1 MLTLIISCMTPLIVG
16 AAGWNSKVQEGFE
29 GNTKEANEQSAEVA
43 SEAIKEIRTVTAL
56 NKQTFFE
63 DKYFNATSRPHRLA
77 QRKAYTSSIGFAL
90 LQGTSLYANAVGFYA
105 GSNLIMQ
112 KKLELDQMV
121 ITMMA
126 IMIMADGIGRSSV
139 CIPTFVKAKIAAIA
153 TFEILDRQPAIDP
166 DMEGIEPN
174 TDDIDGSI
182 DFNDISFKY
191 PARPDISIFDGEFNL
206 QGKAGQTIALVG
218 PSGSGKSTVTGMLQR
233 WYDPLKGTVRVDNH
247 NVKSF
252 SLKNLRCHMALV
264 GQEPVLF
271 DLSIEDNVRF
281 GVDDI
286 KSVSRE
292 QVEEACKAANIH
304 KFITGLPD
312 GYNTRAGDKGSQ
324 LSGGQKQRIAIA
336 RALIRKPKILLLDEA
351 TSALDSESEK
361 LVQEALD
368 NILEEGGRTT
378 ITIAHRLSTITNSD
392 LICVIKDGRVIEQGN
407 HWDLLKLN
415 GVYKDLVQQQ
425 SLNTN

>member
-1 MLTLIISCMTPLIVG
+1 MLTLIISCMTPLIAG

-56 NKQTFFE
+56 NKQVFFE
-63 DKYFNATSRPHRLA
+63 DKYFNATSRPHKLA

-90 LQGTSLYANAVGFYA
+90 LQGTSLYTNAVAFYA
-105 GSNLIMQ
+105 GAKLITQ
-112 KKLELDQMV
+112 DKLKLDQMV

-153 TFEILDRQPAIDP
+153 TFAILDRQPSIDP
-166 DMEGIEPN
+166 ELEGIEP
-174 TDDIDGSI
+174 DKEDIDGSI
-182 DFNDISFKY
+182 DFNDVGFRY
-191 PARPDISIFDGEFNL
+191 PARPDIPIFDGEFNL
-206 QGKAGQTIALVG
+206 HGKAGQTIALVG
-218 PSGSGKSTVTGMLQR
+218 QSGSGKSTVIGMLQR

-252 SLKNLRCHMALV
+252 SLKNLRSHMALV

-286 KSVSRE
+286 KSVSRD

-304 KFITGLPD
+304 KFITSLPE

-378 ITIAHRLSTITNSD
+378 ITIAHRLSTITNAD
-392 LICVIKDGRVIEQGN
+392 LICVIKNGRVIEQGN

-425 SLNTN
+425 SLNTT